1 MTPLYSMTG
10 FGKKVLQ
17 LPGKKISIEMKS
29 LNSKQADINLRLPSL
44 YRSKEGDIRQ
54 LISESLI
61 RGKIDCNI
69 NVEITGIESAPRINM
84 ELAEGYLKQLKQLS
98 DATGTSGD
106 LLGSVMRL
114 PDVLQSAQ
122 DELGDEEWKVLE
134 QGLLN
139 TLDALKEFRAS
150 EGSRLAEDLQ
160 LRLQNIEEAQAKV
173 VPLEEERRQRVKDKL
188 MRSLEQL
195 KSDVDQERFEQ
206 ELIYYLEKYDITEEK
221 VRLSSH
227 IQYFR
232 ELMEEGNMVG
242 KKLGFVSQ
250 EIGREIN
257 TLGSKA
263 NHAEM
268 QRLVVEMKDELEKIK
283 EQALNIL

>member
-1 MTPLYSMTG
+1 MTSLYSMTG

-17 LPGKKISIEMKS
+17 LPGKKISIELKS

-44 YRSKEGDIRQ
+44 YRVKEGEIRQ
-54 LISESLI
+54 MIAESLV

-69 NVEITGIESAPRINM
+69 NVEITGIESAPQINM
-84 ELAEGYLKQLKQLS
+84 DLAEGYLNQLKELS
-98 DATGTSGD
+98 EKTGVSGD

-114 PDVLQSAQ
+114 SDVWQSGQ
-122 DELGDEEWKVLE
+122 DELSEEEW
-134 QGLLN
+134 
-139 TLDALKEFRAS
+139 AHLKSGIQEAIASLMNFRAT
-150 EGSRLAEDLQ
+150 EGGRLAEDLE
-160 LRLQNIEEAQAKV
+160 LRLSNIESAQAQIE
-173 VPLEEERRQRVKDKL
+173 PLEAERRQRVKDKL
-188 MRSLEQL
+188 QRSLDQL
-195 KSDVDQERFEQ
+195 KTEIDQDRFEQ
-206 ELIYYLEKYDITEEK
+206 ELIYYLEKYDVTEEK
-221 VRLSSH
+221 VRLSTH
-227 IQYFR
+227 IRYFR
-232 ELMEEGNMVG
+232 ELMSEGEMVG

-283 EQALNIL
+283 EQSLNIL